1 MNLAL
6 WIVAGL
12 LALVFLVG
20 GVGKLVV
27 PKEKLVTMGPGA
39 AWAGDFSAGA
49 LKAIAALEVLGA
61 LGLILPA
68 VLGVAPVLVP
78 LAAVGLVLMMAGAAV
93 VRLRR
98 HENRLMLVDLT
109 YLALAAFVAW
119 GRFGAEPF
127 TG

>member
-27 PKEKLVTMGPGA
+27 PKEKLVAMGPGA

-49 LKAIAALEVLGA
+49 LKAIAVLEVLGG
-61 LGLILPA
+61 LGLVLPA
-68 VLGVAPVLVP
+68 VAGVAPVLVP
-78 LAAVGLVLMMAGAAV
+78 LAAVGLVLMMAGAAA

-98 HENRLMLVDLT
+98 HENKLMPADLA

-119 GRFGAEPF
+119 GRFGPEPF